1 MTTFEET
8 TQIVTLDEPAQMR
21 VFQENIQK
29 WVRLDNQSRLLNE
42 KIREVREK
50 KSECLK
56 SLIEYSEMNEICDIQ
71 ISDGRLKFTKNRV
84 SEPLTYKYLEKSLSE
99 IIRNTNHVNQIMEY
113 IKKSREIKIVQDIK
127 RFS

>member
-1 MTTFEET
+1 MANSEGNSQLITFNE
-8 TQIVTLDEPAQMR
+8 DAQMR
-21 VFQENIQK
+21 TFQENIQK

-50 KSECLK
+50 KSECME
-56 SLIEYSEMNEICDIQ
+56 SLIEYSEMNQISDIQ
-71 ISDGRLKFTKNRV
+71 ISDGRLKFSKTRV
-84 SEPLTYKYLEKSLSE
+84 SEPLTFKYLEKSLNE

-113 IKKSREIKIVQDIK
+113 IKKSRDIKVVQDIK

>member
-8 TQIVTLDEPAQMR
+8 AQIVTFDEPIQMR

-56 SLIEYSEMNEICDIQ
+56 SLIEYSEMNDICDIQ
-71 ISDGRLKFTKNRV
+71 ISDGRLKFTKTRV

-113 IKKSREIKIVQDIK
+113 IKKSREIKVVQDIK

>member
-1 MTTFEET
+1 MTTFEENA
-8 TQIVTLDEPAQMR
+8 QIETFDEPVQMR

-71 ISDGRLKFTKNRV
+71 ISDGRLKFTKTRV

-99 IIRNTNHVNQIMEY
+99 IIRNTHHVNQIMEY
-113 IKKSREIKIVQDIK
+113 IKKSREIKVVQDIK